1 MNSKAKL
8 RENLVT
14 WFTFAVCRK
23 RNSITLYCDNK
34 SLQCMRMRAD
44 KGRKGW
50 WEMLPSA
57 RVGEGEGELGFQD
70 PHLLLRLQH
79 HMNNEGF
86 ASPALRRSQLATA
99 LSKREIPAT
108 EAPFEPCND
117 LGPTCSSYLTRPWSR
132 QEKYVV
138 LFQVQPKIKFSR
150 TYTTFVFEMYLFPE
164 R

>member
-1 MNSKAKL
+1 MILSLSNACARIRGAK
-8 RENLVT
+8 
-14 WFTFAVCRK
+14 
-23 RNSITLYCDNK
+23 D
-34 SLQCMRMRAD
+34 D
-44 KGRKGW
+44 GR
-50 WEMLPSA
+50 
-57 RVGEGEGELGFQD
+57 RGELGFQD
-70 PHLLLRLQH
+70 PHLMLLLQH

-138 LFQVQPKIKFSR
+138 LFQVQPKIKFLR
-150 TYTTFVFEMYLFPE
+150 TYTTFVFEMLTVFSRKLDNFTQILTSTSSFINSPKGGADNH
-164 R
+164 

>member
-1 MNSKAKL
+1 M
-8 RENLVT
+8 
-14 WFTFAVCRK
+14 
-23 RNSITLYCDNK
+23 
-34 SLQCMRMRAD
+34 Q
-44 KGRKGW
+44 
-50 WEMLPSA
+50 
-57 RVGEGEGELGFQD
+57 RVMGDASLGFQD
-70 PHLLLRLQH
+70 PQLLLLLQH

-150 TYTTFVFEMYLFPE
+150 QFDSFFQEIRLFHPKFD
-164 R
+164 

>member
-1 MNSKAKL
+1 
-8 RENLVT
+8 
-14 WFTFAVCRK
+14 
-23 RNSITLYCDNK
+23 
-34 SLQCMRMRAD
+34 MRAD
-44 KGRKGW
+44 KRRKGW
-50 WEMLPSA
+50 WETRPSA
-57 RVGEGEGELGFQD
+57 CLGKSAGELGFQD
-70 PHLLLRLQH
+70 PHLMLLLQH

-138 LFQVQPKIKFSR
+138 LFQVQPKIKFLR
-150 TYTTFVFEMYLFPE
+150 TYTTFVFEMLTVFSRKLDNFTQILTSTSSFINSPKGGADNH
-164 R
+164 

>member
-1 MNSKAKL
+1 
-8 RENLVT
+8 
-14 WFTFAVCRK
+14 
-23 RNSITLYCDNK
+23 
-34 SLQCMRMRAD
+34 
-44 KGRKGW
+44 
-50 WEMLPSA
+50 ML
-57 RVGEGEGELGFQD
+57 L
-70 PHLLLRLQH
+70 LQH

-150 TYTTFVFEMYLFPE
+150 TYATFIFEMLTVFSRKLDNFTQSLTSTSSFINSPKGGADNH
-164 R
+164 